1 MLFFALYF
9 HKNIL
14 IVVLFKETEIPNNK
28 SSVISEWFDSIFIER
43 PPIVH
48 QNGQE
53 SGISEFLKMRE
64 MIKEILSLLVTINVD
79 RYLKAIECMEK

>member
-48 QNGQE
+48 
-53 SGISEFLKMRE
+53 
-64 MIKEILSLLVTINVD
+64 
-79 RYLKAIECMEK
+79 